1 MIGFLLRARAGK
13 VDIPTTLSTD
23 GRQKFKLFFV
33 IGRIASAFNN
43 GTFFSKFKLV
53 VLFTLKEESCQPQP
67 KSSTH

>member
-1 MIGFLLRARAGK
+1 
-13 VDIPTTLSTD
+13 
-23 GRQKFKLFFV
+23 LFFV

>member
-1 MIGFLLRARAGK
+1 
-13 VDIPTTLSTD
+13 
-23 GRQKFKLFFV
+23 LFFV

-43 GTFFSKFKLV
+43 GTFFLKFKLV